1 MALTR
6 DGWFKSGD
14 LGEFDDNGHLRA
26 IDRVKNLVKTQGGE
40 YIALEKLE
48 SVYRGTQTI
57 IDVMEHADS
66 QHSRPIAVIMPNETV
81 LVEKIKGLGV
91 DEHSMHY
98 DPKVRS
104 LILKDLQGTGKR
116 SGLAGMEIVSG
127 VVITDE
133 EWTPPSGL
141 VTATHKLNR
150 KIIREK
156 FKKEIDECLKN
167 SP

>member
-1 MALTR
+1 
-6 DGWFKSGD
+6 
-14 LGEFDDNGHLRA
+14 
-26 IDRVKNLVKTQGGE
+26 LVKTQGGE

-57 IDVMEHADS
+57 TNIMVHADS
-66 QHSRPIAVIMPNETV
+66 EHSRPIAVIVPNQTV

-98 DPKVRS
+98 APKVHS
-104 LILKDLQGTGKR
+104 LILKDLQTAGKR
-116 SGLAGMEIVSG
+116 SGLAGMEIVSDI
-127 VVITDE
+127 VITDE
-133 EWTPPSGL
+133 EWTPLSGL

-150 KIIREK
+150 KVIREK